1 MSRTATI
8 WNNENEQFLI
18 ENFAFITNRRLSE
31 QLDISISSIK
41 KKAHELRLNKGCVK
55 RKIIPS
61 LEKDVLKMSKT
72 NSYRFVAEMLS
83 ISLSSVSNIINN
95 AASKG
100 YKKRSKQDTGK
111 IMSETRKRIIK
122 KERARAVF
130 GLDPRTKIKVYPN
143 KQKYHMRDRL
153 KRCRYI
159 VERNGID
166 VFIDEETRRHN
177 TIEDD
182 ARRLGFNI
190 QKTVIAFYPID
201 FVFENGSAEEQI
213 AEELLHNKYK

>member
-1 MSRTATI
+1 MQRT
-8 WNNENEQFLI
+8 
-18 ENFAFITNRRLSE
+18 R
-31 QLDISISSIK
+31 
-41 KKAHELRLNKGCVK
+41 G
-55 RKIIPS
+55 
-61 LEKDVLKMSKT
+61 
-72 NSYRFVAEMLS
+72 
-83 ISLSSVSNIINN
+83 
-95 AASKG
+95 
-100 YKKRSKQDTGK
+100 
-111 IMSETRKRIIK
+111 IK
-122 KERARAVF
+122 KEVN
-130 GLDPRTKIKVYPN
+130 KIQVRLCQKHVKVYPN

>member
-8 WNNENEQFLI
+8 WNNEKEKFLI

-41 KKAHELRLNKGCVK
+41 KKAHELGLKKGCVK

-61 LEKDVLKMSKT
+61 LEKNVLKMSRT
-72 NSYRFVAEMLS
+72 NSYRNVADMLR
-83 ISLSSVSNIINN
+83 ISLSSVSNIIND

-100 YKKRSKQDTGK
+100 YKKRSKQDTSK

-122 KERARAVF
+122 QERARAVF
-130 GLDPRTKIKVYPN
+130 GLDQKTKIKVYPN

-201 FVFENGSAEEQI
+201 FVFENGLAEEQI

>member
-8 WNNENEQFLI
+8 WNNEKEKFLI

-41 KKAHELRLNKGCVK
+41 KKAHELGLNKGCVK

-61 LEKDVLKMSKT
+61 LEKNVLKMSRT
-72 NSYRFVAEMLS
+72 NSYRNVADMLR
-83 ISLSSVSNIINN
+83 ISLSSVSNIIND

-100 YKKRSKQDTGK
+100 YKKRSKQDTSK

-122 KERARAVF
+122 QERARAVF
-130 GLDPRTKIKVYPN
+130 GLDQKTKIKVYPN

>member
-8 WNNENEQFLI
+8 WNNEKEKFLI

-41 KKAHELRLNKGCVK
+41 KKAHELGLNKGCVK

-61 LEKDVLKMSKT
+61 LEKNVLKMSRT
-72 NSYRFVAEMLS
+72 NSYRNVADMLR
-83 ISLSSVSNIINN
+83 ISLSSVSNIIND

-100 YKKRSKQDTGK
+100 YKKRSKQDTSK

-122 KERARAVF
+122 QERARAVF
-130 GLDPRTKIKVYPN
+130 GLDQKTKIKVYPN

-201 FVFENGSAEEQI
+201 FVFESGLAEEQI

>member
-41 KKAHELRLNKGCVK
+41 KKAHELGLNKGCVK

-61 LEKDVLKMSKT
+61 LEKNVLKMSRT
-72 NSYRFVAEMLS
+72 NSYRNVADMLR
-83 ISLSSVSNIINN
+83 ISLSSVSNIIND

-100 YKKRSKQDTGK
+100 YKKRSKQDTSK

-122 KERARAVF
+122 QERARAVF
-130 GLDPRTKIKVYPN
+130 GLDQKTKIKVYPN

-201 FVFENGSAEEQI
+201 FVFENGLAEEQI

>member
-8 WNNENEQFLI
+8 WNNEKEKFLI

-41 KKAHELRLNKGCVK
+41 KKAHELGLNKGCVK

-61 LEKDVLKMSKT
+61 LEKNVLKMSRT
-72 NSYRFVAEMLS
+72 NSYRDVADMLR
-83 ISLSSVSNIINN
+83 ISLSSVSNIIND

-100 YKKRSKQDTGK
+100 YKKRSKQDTSK

-122 KERARAVF
+122 QERARAVF
-130 GLDPRTKIKVYPN
+130 GLDQKTKIKVYPN

-201 FVFENGSAEEQI
+201 FVFENGLAEEQI

>member
-41 KKAHELRLNKGCVK
+41 KKAHELGLNKGCVK

-95 AASKG
+95 AANKG
-100 YKKRSKQDTGK
+100 YKKEVNK
-111 IMSETRKRIIK
+111 IQVR
-122 KERARAVF
+122 
-130 GLDPRTKIKVYPN
+130 LC
-143 KQKYHMRDRL
+143 QKH
-153 KRCRYI
+153 
-159 VERNGID
+159 VS
-166 VFIDEETRRHN
+166 V
-177 TIEDD
+177 
-182 ARRLGFNI
+182 
-190 QKTVIAFYPID
+190 
-201 FVFENGSAEEQI
+201 
-213 AEELLHNKYK
+213 

>member
-8 WNNENEQFLI
+8 WNNENEKFLI

-41 KKAHELRLNKGCVK
+41 KKAHELGLNKGCVK

-61 LEKDVLKMSKT
+61 LEKNVLKMSRT
-72 NSYRFVAEMLS
+72 NSYRNVADMLR
-83 ISLSSVSNIINN
+83 ISLSSVSNIIND

-100 YKKRSKQDTGK
+100 YKKRSKQDTSK

-122 KERARAVF
+122 QERARAVF
-130 GLDPRTKIKVYPN
+130 GLDQKTKIKVYPN

-201 FVFENGSAEEQI
+201 FVFENGLAEEQI

>member
-41 KKAHELRLNKGCVK
+41 KKAHELGLNKGCVK

-72 NSYRFVAEMLS
+72 NSYRFVAERLS

-95 AASKG
+95 AASKW

-130 GLDPRTKIKVYPN
+130 GLAPRTKIKVYPN

>member
-1 MSRTATI
+1 M
-8 WNNENEQFLI
+8 
-18 ENFAFITNRRLSE
+18 
-31 QLDISISSIK
+31 
-41 KKAHELRLNKGCVK
+41 LR
-55 RKIIPS
+55 
-61 LEKDVLKMSKT
+61 
-72 NSYRFVAEMLS
+72 
-83 ISLSSVSNIINN
+83 ISLSSVSNIINDS
-95 AASKG
+95 ASKG
-100 YKKRSKQDTGK
+100 YKKRSKQDTSK

-122 KERARAVF
+122 QERARAVF
-130 GLDPRTKIKVYPN
+130 GLDQKTKIKVYPN

-201 FVFENGSAEEQI
+201 FVFENGLAEEQI
-213 AEELLHNKYK
+213 AEGAFT